1 MWNGQHIA
9 RKKFYEGCQ
18 TEGSGGQKSSSE
30 VKGQSPGEDVGGGRS
45 RRLSVK
51 MIVEIYS

>member
-30 VKGQSPGEDVGGGRS
+30 VKGQSPGEDVGGG
-45 RRLSVK
+45 
-51 MIVEIYS
+51 EADDFP